1 MGDQGKPSMGGVWTF
16 FGTTQFSMCLSL
28 LNMKSILILLNMF
41 RMLY

>member
-28 LNMKSILILLNMF
+28 LNMNF
-41 RMLY
+41 NTTEYV